1 MKKYIVL
8 LLMSLSIM
16 GCGDDPFNIE
26 KEQRMLDENSKRF
39 QQLQNTAINACVKQD
54 GIPILS
60 AWDGRLL
67 NCQFK
72 NK

>member
-16 GCGDDPFNIE
+16 GCCDDFFNIE
-26 KEQRMLDENSKRF
+26 KEKQMQQENSKRF
-39 QQLQNTAINACVKQD
+39 QQLQNTAIDACVKQE

-60 AWDGRLL
+60 AWDGRLI